1 MSGAREAP
9 REIGILV
16 LAVVLGMSPWFSA
29 TVVARAMVSEWR
41 ATTASG
47 LWLTLAVQAGF
58 VAGSLLSAVFLLS
71 DRLRPRR
78 LAAWSAVGAALGT
91 ALLALPGMSLEFAL
105 PLRLLVGAALAG
117 VYPPGIKVAAGWTTQ
132 RRGLAIGALVAGTTL
147 GSAVPHLLRLAIAPD
162 AWRSLQLMAA
172 ACAFTGAVLFAVRV
186 REGPFQAPSAPF
198 DPRALRAVLSNRG
211 VVLATGGYLGHMWE
225 LYAMWSTI
233 GLFWVAV
240 GQARGLSPLVTSL
253 FSFLT
258 VGAGAI
264 GCVWAGVAADRIGR
278 SSVAIRAM
286 AVSGACALFIG
297 PSMSAPTVVVLAIAI
312 VWGVSIVA
320 DSAQFSAAVTEFS
333 SRDYVGTSVTVQT
346 ALGFLLTMVTIRLV
360 PGWSESWGWRY
371 AYMPL
376 AIGPA
381 LGIACMARLVSLE
394 RVRRHSEV
402 ASRNSEATS

>member
-1 MSGAREAP
+1 MSETREAR
-9 REIGILV
+9 REVGILV

-29 TVVARAMVSEWR
+29 TVVASAMVREWG
-41 ATTASG
+41 ATSASG

-58 VAGSLLSAVFLLS
+58 VTGSLVSAILLLS
-71 DRLRPRR
+71 DRWHPRR
-78 LAAWSAVGAALGT
+78 LAAWSAVVAAIGT
-91 ALLALPGMSLEFAL
+91 GLLAAPGMRLELAL

-117 VYPPGIKVAAGWTTQ
+117 VYPPGIKIAAGWTTQ

-147 GSAVPHLLRLAIAPD
+147 GSAVPHLLRLAVAPD
-162 AWRSLQLMAA
+162 AWRALQLMAA
-172 ACAFTGAVLFAVRV
+172 ACATLGALLFAFRV
-186 REGPFQAPSAPF
+186 REGPHQAPSAPF

-233 GLFWVAV
+233 GVFWVAF
-240 GQARGLSPLVTSL
+240 GQARGLPPLVTSL
-253 FSFLT
+253 FSFAT

-278 SSVAIRAM
+278 SRAAIWAM
-286 AVSGACALFIG
+286 GVSGTCALLIG
-297 PSMSAPTVVVLAIAI
+297 PAMSAPTIVVLMIAV

-333 SRDYVGTSVTVQT
+333 SREYVGTAVTVQT

-360 PGWSESWGWRY
+360 PGWSQSWGWQY

-381 LGIACMARLVSLE
+381 LGIACMARLVSVE
-394 RVRRHSEV
+394 RIRGRG
-402 ASRNSEATS
+402 ASNSRTSGAMP